1 MFTTSLFKL
10 VNQNVTLGEKD
21 VANGLLDYGWDTME
35 PLTYLA
41 GLSTIM
47 LGYVYFLWHN
57 REVSYR
63 SALNITVS
71 RRQNQLYTS
80 RGFDIARW
88 ETLVEEANALRKEIK
103 KVAEEYDVEW
113 DEKKDEA
120 SEIVHQALRKERQK
134 KKKDEDD
141 DDDHHQEDKKKGDD

>member
-1 MFTTSLFKL
+1 
-10 VNQNVTLGEKD
+10 
-21 VANGLLDYGWDTME
+21 ME

-88 ETLVEEANALRKEIK
+88 EALVEEANALRKEIK
-103 KVAEEYDVEW
+103 KVADEYDVEW

-120 SEIVHQALRKERQK
+120 SEIVHQALRKERLK
-134 KKKDEDD
+134 KKKEEDD
-141 DDDHHQEDKKKGDD
+141 EESREEAKKKDD

>member
-1 MFTTSLFKL
+1 MADRLI
-10 VNQNVTLGEKD
+10 
-21 VANGLLDYGWDTME
+21 DYGWDTME

-88 ETLVEEANALRKEIK
+88 EILVEEANALRKEIK
-103 KVAEEYDVEW
+103 KVADEYDVEW

-134 KKKDEDD
+134 KKKKDEED
-141 DDDHHQEDKKKGDD
+141 DDDHHEEKKDDD

>member
-1 MFTTSLFKL
+1 MM
-10 VNQNVTLGEKD
+10 
-21 VANGLLDYGWDTME
+21 ANRLIDYGWDTME

-80 RGFDIARW
+80 RGFDITRW

-103 KVAEEYDVEW
+103 KVADEYDVEW

-134 KKKDEDD
+134 KKKDDEDD
-141 DDDHHQEDKKKGDD
+141 DDHPEEKKKKDDD

>member
-1 MFTTSLFKL
+1 
-10 VNQNVTLGEKD
+10 
-21 VANGLLDYGWDTME
+21 ME

-103 KVAEEYDVEW
+103 KVADEYDVEW

-134 KKKDEDD
+134 KKKDDEDD
-141 DDDHHQEDKKKGDD
+141 DEHHEEKKKDDD

>member
-1 MFTTSLFKL
+1 M
-10 VNQNVTLGEKD
+10 
-21 VANGLLDYGWDTME
+21 ANRLIDYGWDTME

-88 ETLVEEANALRKEIK
+88 EILVEEANALRKEIK
-103 KVAEEYDVEW
+103 KVADEYDVEW

-134 KKKDEDD
+134 KKKKDEED
-141 DDDHHQEDKKKGDD
+141 DDDHHEEKKDDD

>member
-1 MFTTSLFKL
+1 MTMMKEDYS
-10 VNQNVTLGEKD
+10 NQAT
-21 VANGLLDYGWDTME
+21 DYGWDTME

-71 RRQNQLYTS
+71 RRQNQLYNS

-103 KVAEEYDVEW
+103 KVADEYDVEW

-134 KKKDEDD
+134 KKKDEEDD
-141 DDDHHQEDKKKGDD
+141 DGHHEEKKKDDD

>member
-1 MFTTSLFKL
+1 
-10 VNQNVTLGEKD
+10 
-21 VANGLLDYGWDTME
+21 ME

-80 RGFDIARW
+80 RAFDIARW
-88 ETLVEEANALRKEIK
+88 ETLVEEANALRKEVK
-103 KVAEEYDVEW
+103 KVADEYDVEW

-134 KKKDEDD
+134 KKKDEED
-141 DDDHHQEDKKKGDD
+141 DDDHHEEKKKDDD

>member
-1 MFTTSLFKL
+1 MM
-10 VNQNVTLGEKD
+10 
-21 VANGLLDYGWDTME
+21 ANKFIDYGWDTME

-103 KVAEEYDVEW
+103 KVADEYDVEW

-120 SEIVHQALRKERQK
+120 SEIVHLALRKERQK
-134 KKKDEDD
+134 KKKDEED
-141 DDDHHQEDKKKGDD
+141 DDDHHEEKKKDDD

>member
-1 MFTTSLFKL
+1 
-10 VNQNVTLGEKD
+10 
-21 VANGLLDYGWDTME
+21 ME

-80 RGFDIARW
+80 RGFDITKW
-88 ETLVEEANALRKEIK
+88 EALVEEANALRKEIK
-103 KVAEEYDVEW
+103 KVADEYDVEW

-120 SEIVHQALRKERQK
+120 SEIVHQALRNERRR
-134 KKKDEDD
+134 KKKDEDED
-141 DDDHHQEDKKKGDD
+141 DKHEDKDEKKDD